1 MKFEKRKFTLVLSD
15 VFAAVAVVVAQ
26 APYLTY
32 FGEHGGKFRE
42 LVSSFLSQDPPKAS
56 CFGSERKLCNSGH
69 CRNLELM
76 SLLAKAR
83 NSY

>member
-26 APYLTY
+26 APY
-32 FGEHGGKFRE
+32 FGEYGGKFRE

>member
-1 MKFEKRKFTLVLSD
+1 MKFEKREFTLVD

-26 APYLTY
+26 APY
-32 FGEHGGKFRE
+32 FDVHGGKFPE

-56 CFGSERKLCNSGH
+56 CFRSESKLCNSGH

-76 SLLAKAR
+76 SLLAKAL